1 MEEEKEEEE
10 EAEEAEEEEE
20 EEEAGRS
27 QCIAGRAELSRRHR
41 HTPQAETGQNIQW
54 TANETSRNLTK
65 RFREN
70 NDNDLKIKK
79 KHIKG

>member
-10 EAEEAEEEEE
+10 AAEEEEE

-54 TANETSRNLTK
+54 TATKTSRNLTK

-70 NDNDLKIKK
+70 NDNDLKKK
-79 KHIKG
+79 KNTSKGDLA